1 MRMPEGP
8 APEVEFRWRA
18 GEFAASLAG
27 RSPHTRAAYEHDVDE
42 FVAWAER
49 GGCPRPAARST
60 TGRSAA
66 TSPTSTPAAS
76 PARRSPARPPRC
88 RSYLRYLRRH
98 GVIDHDPGALLRAP
112 KGASAAC
119 HA

>member
-27 RSPHTRAAYEHDVDE
+27 RSAHTRAAYEHDVAE

-49 GGCPRPAARST
+49 GGCTDAAR
-60 TGRSAA
+60 
-66 TSPTSTPAAS
+66 
-76 PARRSPARPPRC
+76 ARPPDAAPLPRLP
-88 RSYLRYLRRH
+88 RHPRLRPVVDLPQGRRAARPTS
-98 GVIDHDPGALLRAP
+98 GSS
-112 KGASAAC
+112 SATA
-119 HA
+119 